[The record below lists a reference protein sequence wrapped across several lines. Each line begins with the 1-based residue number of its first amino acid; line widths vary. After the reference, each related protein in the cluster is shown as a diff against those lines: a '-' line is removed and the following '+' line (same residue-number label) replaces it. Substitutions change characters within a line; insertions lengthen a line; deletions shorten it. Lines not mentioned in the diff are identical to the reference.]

1 MLSVSMMK
9 TKEGRRC
16 SSEMTLTLAKNALQK
31 VFGYSPNQLVLGY
44 RLNLPSV
51 IAPQLPALEICY
63 CNLLQ
68 KNLKAFCKLFY
79 PDERLQLFLLKAFGL
94 GLIFSMRLGRMVG
107 RTSICVKLTW
117 LVLYIE
123 VKACVYKASPLEGN
137 NKGCKMN
144 THTHTHT
151 LRHAH
156 THLGYL
162 VQNQF

>member
-51 IAPQLPALEICY
+51 IAPQLPTLEICY

-94 GLIFSMRLGRMVG
+94 GLISSMRLGRMVG
-107 RTSICVKLTW
+107 RTSICKIDL
-117 LVLYIE
+117 
-123 VKACVYKASPLEGN
+123 ASFIQRLKPAFIRPPLQKEII
-137 NKGCKMN
+137 KDAK
-144 THTHTHT
+144 
-151 LRHAH
+151 
-156 THLGYL
+156 
-162 VQNQF
+162 